1 LIRSNTILRNRAYG
15 GAGVFCYRDTVIEG
29 NVITHNYGGR
39 GIGIYVWY
47 SNVIIRNNR
56 ICYNECPSGGGYGG
70 GIFVSQYGATIT
82 GNLISRNF
90 AGGDYYDGSIGG
102 GVYGSPLIMANN
114 TIADNSA
121 YSADGIYLRNETTS
135 TISNSVIMDYI
146 DASNATVTI
155 DYSLVEGGWP
165 GVGNLDED
173 PLFVNPQ
180 GGDYSLSPRSP
191 CIDAG
196 NPKSDVPEGG
206 GDRIDIG
213 ALEFRQRFNGLLLF
227 EGYPEFAYAG
237 SAISWDASLFNPTP
251 YPQMIDG
258 WIDFSGPVSGVSLKY
273 LDRIIQPGEWR
284 ETVEVPIP
292 ISLPEGLYTVMGRV
306 GIYGEAIWDSEVF
319 DLEIMERPT
328 HSKIAFH

>member
-273 LDRIIQPGEWR
+273 LDRIIQPGRW
-284 ETVEVPIP
+284 
-292 ISLPEGLYTVMGRV
+292 G
-306 GIYGEAIWDSEVF
+306 
-319 DLEIMERPT
+319 
-328 HSKIAFH
+328 